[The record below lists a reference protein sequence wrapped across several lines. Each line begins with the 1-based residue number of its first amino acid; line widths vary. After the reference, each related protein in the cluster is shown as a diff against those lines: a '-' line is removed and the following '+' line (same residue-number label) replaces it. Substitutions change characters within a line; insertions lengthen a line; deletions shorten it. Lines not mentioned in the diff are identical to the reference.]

1 MGTVTT
7 VLVAVG
13 SMSGALLLARLP
25 RLPSPAS
32 PAGAISVSVVI
43 PARDEAARLPRLL
56 ASLARQEGPPF
67 EVIVVDD
74 GSRDATADLAR
85 RAGARLLTAGDRPEG
100 WLGKP
105 WACHVGARGAT
116 GDLLVFLDADVCL
129 APDALRRLVVAHE
142 HQAPDGLLSVQPYHE
157 VRLPHE
163 QLSAVCNAVSVLA
176 SGMATVL
183 SPSVVSVA
191 FGPCLVTRADDLR
204 AIGGF
209 GSVGGEVVEDLA
221 LAVAYR
227 RADRPVVCLAGA
239 DAVRFRMYPDGA
251 SSLVEGWTK
260 NLAGG
265 ARRAPRWPR
274 VGAVAWV
281 SAGMA
286 VVASAIVDPSP
297 AVLLAW
303 TAYSLEL
310 WWMLRRLGSFH
321 PLTAALFP
329 APLLAFVGLFARSA
343 LVRLFGRPVVWRGRR
358 VDLRGSAIS

>member
-1 MGTVTT
+1 
-7 VLVAVG
+7 
-13 SMSGALLLARLP
+13 
-25 RLPSPAS
+25 
-32 PAGAISVSVVI
+32 
-43 PARDEAARLPRLL
+43 
-56 ASLARQEGPPF
+56 
-67 EVIVVDD
+67 
-74 GSRDATADLAR
+74 
-85 RAGARLLTAGDRPEG
+85 
-100 WLGKP
+100 
-105 WACHVGARGAT
+105 
-116 GDLLVFLDADVCL
+116 
-129 APDALRRLVVAHE
+129 
-142 HQAPDGLLSVQPYHE
+142 
-157 VRLPHE
+157 
-163 QLSAVCNAVSVLA
+163 
-176 SGMATVL
+176 
-183 SPSVVSVA
+183 
-191 FGPCLVTRADDLR
+191 
-204 AIGGF
+204 
-209 GSVGGEVVEDLA
+209 
-221 LAVAYR
+221 
-227 RADRPVVCLAGA
+227 
-239 DAVRFRMYPDGA
+239 MYPDGA